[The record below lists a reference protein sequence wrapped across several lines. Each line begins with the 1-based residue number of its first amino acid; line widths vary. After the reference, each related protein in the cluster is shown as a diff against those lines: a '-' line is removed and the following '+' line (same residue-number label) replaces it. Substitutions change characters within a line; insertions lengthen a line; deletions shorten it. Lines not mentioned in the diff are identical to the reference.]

1 MPVRRGRQKREDSR
15 HVAQAARL
23 AALLRSRRESA
34 GITQES
40 LATAA
45 SVCISTVR
53 KIESGAVVEP
63 GYFTVLALMSAL
75 GISSADL
82 GGTLAQTTGDKP
94 SMVVESLAR
103 SQRRRARGSARP
115 AAM

>member
-1 MPVRRGRQKREDSR
+1 MSVRRGRQKREDSR

-34 GITQES
+34 GITQER
-40 LATAA
+40 LAAGA

-63 GYFTVLALMSAL
+63 GYFTVLALMSVL
-75 GISSADL
+75 GISPADIAGYL
-82 GGTLAQTTGDKP
+82 PLETT
-94 SMVVESLAR
+94 SR
-103 SQRRRARGSARP
+103 
-115 AAM
+115 